1 MRNLL
6 LILFASSIMLQSCGP
21 KPDQAGQAPP
31 ATSPGGAPSPDEKG
45 KQPESQRLFMESA
58 AKLEHGDPKGCEELL
73 NKAAEAALKEKDD
86 VDYIHIKETQAKLRV
101 QQKDHAGAKKIL
113 EDQMAKYG
121 SSADQRI
128 TSRMDGVRYLLA
140 KLYTVDGQK
149 DKANELFKNFEVRMD
164 QAAVASK
171 QAKDWPNYLQV
182 REAQARLKAD
192 REDNVGAM
200 KILED
205 EIAAFGK
212 PGAPKDIEQRVD
224 LFRMLRIS
232 LIAKTGKTAQAE
244 KEYKDLIANAR
255 KENPINHRK
264 LAFALHEYA
273 EFLRFSKRLP
283 EAEKMDTEAKAEL
296 GKSK

>member
-6 LILFASSIMLQSCGP
+6 LILFASSIMLQSCGQKTEQTSQTP
-21 KPDQAGQAPP
+21 ST
-31 ATSPGGAPSPDEKG
+31 TSPGGTPGPDEKG
-45 KQPESQRLFMESA
+45 KLPESQRLFMESA
-58 AKLEHGDPKGCEELL
+58 QKLEHGDPKGCEELL
-73 NKAAEAALKEKDD
+73 NKAAEAALKEKDE
-86 VDYIHIKETQAKLRV
+86 VDYIHIKETHAKLRV
-101 QQKDHAGAKKIL
+101 QLKDHAGAKKIL

-121 SSADQRI
+121 SSTDQRVN
-128 TSRMDGVRYLLA
+128 SRMDGVRYLLA
-140 KLYTVDGQK
+140 KIYTVDGQK
-149 DKANELFKNFEVRMD
+149 DKADELFKNFETRMD

-192 REDNVGAM
+192 REDNAGAM

-212 PGAPKDIEQRVD
+212 PGAPKDVEQRVD

-232 LIAKTGKTAQAE
+232 LMAKTGKTAQAE

-255 KENPINHRK
+255 KEKPINHRK

-273 EFLRFSKRLP
+273 EFLRFSKRMP
-283 EAEKMDTEAKAEL
+283 EAEKIDAEAKAEL
-296 GKSK
+296 AKSK